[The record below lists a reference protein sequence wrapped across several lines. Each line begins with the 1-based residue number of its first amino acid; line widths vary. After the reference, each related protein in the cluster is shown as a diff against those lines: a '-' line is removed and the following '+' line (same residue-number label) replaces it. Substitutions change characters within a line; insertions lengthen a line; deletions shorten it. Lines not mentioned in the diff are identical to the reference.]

1 MIATLGAPPRPGP
14 SASDGD
20 RSRPG
25 GRALSPPDR
34 PEPGDRTATASTAAH
49 AAPAPHEPHEPATTH
64 EPTDEEIGEG
74 LVRGDEHC
82 LALAYRRWG
91 GLVQTLAT
99 RAIGDAREAEDVT
112 QQVFFAAWR
121 GRAGYRPERGPV
133 PAWLV
138 GIARRKVADALSART
153 RRTELVAAAGAALP
167 PHVVSADG
175 TEHVLDRVVIMGELA
190 RLPRVQ
196 RDVLALAFF
205 GDLTQTSI
213 ALRTGMPL
221 GTVKSHTR
229 RGLAR
234 LRGSLAPEPAGRPSA
249 RQSAATSPGIGG
261 TASGHAPIRRPDG
274 SEQQHRHPAQQ
285 ACGGRRT

>member
-1 MIATLGAPPRPGP
+1 MITTLGAPPRPGP
-14 SASDGD
+14 SASDGG

-25 GRALSPPDR
+25 DRALSPPDR
-34 PEPGDRTATASTAAH
+34 PARGNRTATASPAAQMS
-49 AAPAPHEPHEPATTH
+49 PASH
-64 EPTDEEIGEG
+64 EPTDEEIGKG
-74 LVRGDEHC
+74 LVQGDENC

-121 GRAGYRPERGPV
+121 GREGYRPERGPV

-234 LRGSLAPEPAGRPSA
+234 LRGNLAPDPAGRASAGRPSA
-249 RQSAATSPGIGG
+249 RQSAATSPGTVG
-261 TASGHAPIRRPDG
+261 TPSGHAPIRRPDG
-274 SEQQHRHPAQQ
+274 SEQQHRHPAQP
-285 ACGGRRT
+285 ACGSRRT